1 MFDELTYNLLST
13 YSVNA
18 FPCINC
24 FTTAVTQNG
33 SSFRV
38 YGCNIDNTK

>member
-1 MFDELTYNLLST
+1 MSDELTYNLPST

-18 FPCINC
+18 FSRINC

-38 YGCNIDNTK
+38 YGCNINKTK